1 MANEEHVALLR
12 QGVETWNT
20 WRRTYSGKFP
30 PDLAGTDLRGM
41 DLDEA
46 DLHEVYLIDT
56 DLHGGIL
63 SGANLRYA
71 DLSGANLHGAD
82 LNGADLHEASL
93 FGANLSEAD
102 LSAAS
107 LHGTVLG
114 HATLSHAN
122 LRGAS
127 LVQASLKAADLRGAD
142 LRRANLHGAD
152 LSEAKLQ
159 AADLRGADLHDADL
173 HGADLSEA
181 KLHRVN
187 LSKAN
192 LSGADLRE
200 ASLRGANL
208 SGANLS
214 GANMFRADLFKA
226 DLVEGDLCGANLIGA
241 NLTGANLVEAD
252 FANANLTS
260 CYIYGVS
267 AWKLKLDGAQQKD
280 LVITALG
287 EATITVDNIEVAQF
301 VYLLLHNQKIRDV
314 IETITSK
321 AVLILGRFT
330 VERKAVLDTL
340 REELRNRGYLPILF
354 DFEGSVNRSTDETIT
369 LLARMARFVIADVSD
384 AKSVLQELRGIV
396 PNLPS
401 VPVQPIIVS
410 TQDEPG
416 MFDYYRPYPWFL
428 KTYRYATTHQLI
440 TDLSE
445 RVIRPAEIK
454 VQELRGQIP

>member
-1 MANEEHVALLR
+1 VANEEHVALLR

-30 PDLAGTDLRGM
+30 PDLAGADLHGM
-41 DLDEA
+41 DLDGA

-301 VYLLLHNQKIRDV
+301 VYLLLHHQRIRDV

-428 KTYRYATTHQLI
+428 KTYRYATTQQLI

>member
-30 PDLAGTDLRGM
+30 PDLAGADLHGM
-41 DLDEA
+41 DLDGA

>member
-30 PDLAGTDLRGM
+30 PDLAGADLHGM
-41 DLDEA
+41 DLDGT

-142 LRRANLHGAD
+142 LRRADLRGAD

>member
-1 MANEEHVALLR
+1 VANEEHVALLR

-30 PDLAGTDLRGM
+30 PDLAGADLHGM

>member
-30 PDLAGTDLRGM
+30 PDLAGADLHGM
-41 DLDEA
+41 DLDGA

-301 VYLLLHNQKIRDV
+301 VYLLLHHQRIRDV

>member
-30 PDLAGTDLRGM
+30 PDLAGADLHGM
-41 DLDEA
+41 DLDGT

>member
-1 MANEEHVALLR
+1 VANEEHVALLR

-30 PDLAGTDLRGM
+30 PDLAGADLHGM
-41 DLDEA
+41 DLDGA

>member
-30 PDLAGTDLRGM
+30 PDLAGADLHGM
-41 DLDEA
+41 DLDGA
-46 DLHEVYLIDT
+46 DLREVYLIDT

-142 LRRANLHGAD
+142 LRRADLRGAD

-301 VYLLLHNQKIRDV
+301 IYLLLHNQKIRDV

>member
-1 MANEEHVALLR
+1 VANEEHVALLR

-30 PDLAGTDLRGM
+30 PDLAGADLHGM
-41 DLDEA
+41 DLDGT

-301 VYLLLHNQKIRDV
+301 VYLLLHHQRIRDV

>member
-30 PDLAGTDLRGM
+30 PDLAGADLHGM
-41 DLDEA
+41 DLDGA

-301 VYLLLHNQKIRDV
+301 IYLLLHNQKIRDV

>member
-30 PDLAGTDLRGM
+30 PDLAGADLHGM
-41 DLDEA
+41 DLDGA
-46 DLHEVYLIDT
+46 DLHEVYLVDT
-56 DLHGGIL
+56 DLHEGIL

>member
-12 QGVETWNT
+12 QGVETWNA

-30 PDLAGTDLRGM
+30 PDLAGADLHGM
-41 DLDEA
+41 DLDGA

-440 TDLSE
+440 TDLNE

>member
-1 MANEEHVALLR
+1 VANEEHVALLR

-30 PDLAGTDLRGM
+30 PDLAGADLHGM
-41 DLDEA
+41 DLDGA

-301 VYLLLHNQKIRDV
+301 VYLLLHNPKIRDV

>member
-1 MANEEHVALLR
+1 VANEEHVALLR

-30 PDLAGTDLRGM
+30 PDLAGADLHGM
-41 DLDEA
+41 DLDGT

-56 DLHGGIL
+56 DLHKGIL

-142 LRRANLHGAD
+142 IRRANLHGAD

>member
-1 MANEEHVALLR
+1 VANEEHVALLR

-30 PDLAGTDLRGM
+30 PDLAGADLHGM
-41 DLDEA
+41 DLDGT

>member
-1 MANEEHVALLR
+1 
-12 QGVETWNT
+12 
-20 WRRTYSGKFP
+20 
-30 PDLAGTDLRGM
+30 
-41 DLDEA
+41 
-46 DLHEVYLIDT
+46 
-56 DLHGGIL
+56 
-63 SGANLRYA
+63 
-71 DLSGANLHGAD
+71 
-82 LNGADLHEASL
+82 
-93 FGANLSEAD
+93 

-142 LRRANLHGAD
+142 LRRANLRGAD

-287 EATITVDNIEVAQF
+287 EATITVDNIGVAQF

>member
-30 PDLAGTDLRGM
+30 PDLAGADLHGM
-41 DLDEA
+41 DLDGA

-440 TDLSE
+440 TDLNE

>member
-1 MANEEHVALLR
+1 VANEEHVALLR

-30 PDLAGTDLRGM
+30 PDLAGADLHGM
-41 DLDEA
+41 DLDGT

-63 SGANLRYA
+63 SGANLRYT

-301 VYLLLHNQKIRDV
+301 VYLLLHHQRIRDV

>member
-30 PDLAGTDLRGM
+30 PDLAGADLHGM
-41 DLDEA
+41 DLDGT

-214 GANMFRADLFKA
+214 GANMFRADLFRA

-301 VYLLLHNQKIRDV
+301 VYLLIHHQRIRDV

>member
-1 MANEEHVALLR
+1 
-12 QGVETWNT
+12 
-20 WRRTYSGKFP
+20 
-30 PDLAGTDLRGM
+30 
-41 DLDEA
+41 
-46 DLHEVYLIDT
+46 
-56 DLHGGIL
+56 
-63 SGANLRYA
+63 
-71 DLSGANLHGAD
+71 
-82 LNGADLHEASL
+82 
-93 FGANLSEAD
+93 

-301 VYLLLHNQKIRDV
+301 VYLLLHHQRIRDV

-428 KTYRYATTHQLI
+428 KTYRYATTRWRRGGGW
-440 TDLSE
+440 DLGWRS
-445 RVIRPAEIK
+445 
-454 VQELRGQIP
+454 LRGAQPC

>member
-1 MANEEHVALLR
+1 VANEEHVALLR

-30 PDLAGTDLRGM
+30 PDLAGADLHGM

-71 DLSGANLHGAD
+71 DLSGANLYGAD

-122 LRGAS
+122 LRGVS

-440 TDLSE
+440 TDLNE

>member
-30 PDLAGTDLRGM
+30 PDLAGADLHGM
-41 DLDEA
+41 DLDGT

-63 SGANLRYA
+63 SGANLRYT